1 MSLNAEQLLATKNEL
16 ARNFELSGLTKQQ
29 ICNELNISSI
39 KFDRIMQLE
48 QTALEDPWILKNFL
62 VAHVITAG
70 NQPVPFTALSGDYH
84 RHWFLNSQT
93 IEKAVMSLV
102 DH

>member
-1 MSLNAEQLLATKNEL
+1 MSLNVEQVMATKNEL

-29 ICNELNISSI
+29 VCDQLNISGI
-39 KFDRIMQLE
+39 KFDRIMQLQ
-48 QTALEDPWILKNFL
+48 QTALEDPWIMKNFL
-62 VAHVITAG
+62 ITHVRAAG

-84 RHWFLNSQT
+84 RHWFLNSQA
-93 IEKAVMSLV
+93 IETGVMSLG